1 MLQIGIT
8 GGIGT
13 GKSLVCAMFAELGA
27 PIYDA
32 DTAARELMNNDPTI
46 KEGVI
51 KHFGAEC
58 YNSDGLNRAYLAKI
72 VFSDSQKVKVLNGIV
87 HPRVG
92 EHYVQWRESQ
102 TAPYILKEA
111 ALMYESGSWEMLDK
125 VAVVTAPL
133 PVRLERIRRRDP
145 HRTEAEIL
153 GIISKQMPEDQKIAR
168 ADYLIN
174 NDGETPLQPQIMA
187 LHQRW
192 AQGQF

>member
-13 GKSLVCAMFAELGA
+13 GKSLVCAMFEALGA

-32 DTAARELMNNDPTI
+32 DTAARELMNTDPII

-51 KHFGAEC
+51 KHFGAES
-58 YNSDGLNRAYLAKI
+58 YTPEGLNRAYLAKI
-72 VFSDSQKVKVLNGIV
+72 VFVDNQKVKILNSIV

-92 EHYVQWRESQ
+92 EHYQQWRDSQ

-111 ALMYESGSWEMLDK
+111 ALMYESGSWKMLDK
-125 VAVVTAPL
+125 VVVVTAPL
-133 PVRLERIRRRDP
+133 AVRLERIRKRDP

-153 GIISKQMPEDQKIAR
+153 GIIGKQMSEEEKIVR

-174 NDGETPLQPQIMA
+174 NDGQTPLQPQIQS
-187 LHQRW
+187 LHERW
-192 AQGQF
+192 ALGIF

>member
-27 PIYDA
+27 PVYDA
-32 DTAARELMNNDPTI
+32 DTSARELMNNDPII

-51 KHFGAEC
+51 RHFGAES
-58 YNSDGLNRAYLAKI
+58 YTPEGLNRAYLAKI
-72 VFSDSQKVKVLNGIV
+72 VFADSQKVAVLNSIV

-92 EHYVQWRESQ
+92 EHYRQWRENQ

-125 VAVVTAPL
+125 IVVVTAPL
-133 PVRLERIRRRDP
+133 PLRLERIRRRDP

-153 GIISKQMPEDQKIAR
+153 GIIGKQMPEDEKIAR

-174 NDGETPLQPQIMA
+174 NDGQTPLQPQIMA